1 MVGVS
6 FTFFLP
12 LLAGAISA
20 LIGVYLQVWHS
31 KRETQKKLIDALKNE
46 LQLNQRRIGENILHL
61 YRVKIG
67 KAKEAVLVS
76 SFLVRVYE
84 VMLIE
89 DPTLFFELSSKTN
102 GLLDIVYTELV
113 LYNAWFNAM
122 AFRLTIFEGVDSAI
136 SELEKLNENIE
147 KVLKALEED

>member
-1 MVGVS
+1 MIS
-6 FTFFLP
+6 ILLTFFLT

-20 LIGVYLQVWHS
+20 LIGIYLQVWHS
-31 KRETQKKLIDALKNE
+31 KRETQKKLINALKNE

-76 SFLVRVYE
+76 PFLVRVYE

-89 DPTLFFELSSKTN
+89 DLLYSLSYPQKQM
-102 GLLDIVYTELV
+102 GFLI
-113 LYNAWFNAM
+113 
-122 AFRLTIFEGVDSAI
+122 
-136 SELEKLNENIE
+136 
-147 KVLKALEED
+147 